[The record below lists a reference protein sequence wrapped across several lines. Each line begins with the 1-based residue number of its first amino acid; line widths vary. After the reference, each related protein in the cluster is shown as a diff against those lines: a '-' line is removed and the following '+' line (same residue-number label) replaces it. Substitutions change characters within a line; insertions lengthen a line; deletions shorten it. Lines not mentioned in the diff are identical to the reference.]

1 MGFLSKV
8 KVRSALLK
16 HQRGQ
21 TDQARAMYEELYRDG
36 ELAASYMLPYAVL
49 LMRSGE
55 EGAFDK
61 VKEIMVKA
69 QKAPD
74 MNAERKQQLMM
85 NYAVASWKTGD
96 LDKGVRLLEASHRE
110 SPCGLIYQSL
120 GFLLVEQGDGEKA
133 LQYNLEALDYD
144 DEDPVILDNLGQTY
158 YRVLGDREKARPY
171 FEKAH
176 EIKPGQIDTLYFL
189 SRYDLDEG
197 KPEAALEKL
206 EEALEGRFSP
216 LNYATRELVESEAAK
231 LRESLKKG
239 EGQGA

>member
-8 KVRSALLK
+8 KVRSALMK

-21 TDQARAMYEELYRDG
+21 TDEARAMYEALYQEG

-55 EGAFDK
+55 EGAFEK
-61 VKEIMVKA
+61 VKEIMVRA

-74 MNAERKQQLMM
+74 MNPERKQQLLM
-85 NYAVASWKTGD
+85 NYAVASWKTGN
-96 LDKGVRLLEASHRE
+96 LEKGVSLLEASHRE
-110 SPCGLIYQSL
+110 TPCGLTYQSL
-120 GFLLVEQGDGEKA
+120 GFLYVELGDADKA
-133 LQYNLEALDYD
+133 LKYNLEALEYD

-158 YRVLGDREKARPY
+158 YRLLKDKDKARPY

-176 EIKPGQIDTLYFL
+176 AIKPSQIDTLYFL
-189 SRYDLDEG
+189 SRYDVEEG
-197 KPEAALEKL
+197 KHVQALEKL

-216 LNYATRELVESEAAK
+216 LNHVTRQMVEEE
-231 LRESLKKG
+231 RETIRKTLP
-239 EGQGA
+239 EGVD